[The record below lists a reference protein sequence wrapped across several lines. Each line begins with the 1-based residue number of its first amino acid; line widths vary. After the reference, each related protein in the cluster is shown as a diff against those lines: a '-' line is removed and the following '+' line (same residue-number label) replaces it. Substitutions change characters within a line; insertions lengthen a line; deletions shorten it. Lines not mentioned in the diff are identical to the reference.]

1 MKLSEIEERIENS
14 NGADFD
20 FIQSVDSLF
29 EKYDEAIVSEEAEKL
44 LYNGNR
50 IPEDF
55 IVNLDE
61 ISNKETVRL
70 YDWKHSFIGLYEFKD
85 DRKDFKPVKIFME

>member
-1 MKLSEIEERIENS
+1 M
-14 NGADFD
+14 
-20 FIQSVDSLF
+20 
-29 EKYDEAIVSEEAEKL
+29 

-61 ISNKETVRL
+61 ISNQETVRL

>member
-1 MKLSEIEERIENS
+1 MMLQKGRFCSEC
-14 NGADFD
+14 
-20 FIQSVDSLF
+20 
-29 EKYDEAIVSEEAEKL
+29 
-44 LYNGNR
+44 
-50 IPEDF
+50 
-55 IVNLDE
+55 NLDE